1 MKYRKIPTR
10 DFSTGT
16 GIWVVSCDAKNRPA
30 SFRDVSTGTLVECAY
45 DCRGRRCTKKVTV
58 AGTATRPLTFRY
70 AEKSLMLFYAFDGN
84 KNVSD
89 VFFLALQNGI
99 GAHYEYAP
107 FGAIV
112 RTSKATGSKVDLL
125 GANPWRFSS
134 EFHDS
139 ELDLVY
145 YNYRQYSPALG
156 RFLSRDPIQEQGGLN
171 LYAFV
176 GNVPTSFV
184 DNQGGFAVAIGG
196 VIGGSFLV
204 PGLIGIGVGVA
215 VGISVGIVVIG
226 GAIIIDRII
235 DFLPQT
241 ETSLEEEAKT
251 GDDAIPI
258 TQCPPCPDR
267 KKRCAPCNPPVDTV
281 MYRHDTTGRPH
292 YVPETG
298 KRELPHYNNYVV
310 YQVPYKEGSPHSC
323 ECRYREIDATL
334 VPLAGATPFR
344 RPTGGGVI
352 IM

>member
-1 MKYRKIPTR
+1 MKIEIEKSPRRERYAYGRRSIVSPL
-10 DFSTGT
+10 SPHA
-16 GIWVVSCDAKNRPA
+16 GIQSVIECDYDPQGWIFWKKKETVSCRLSRHAA
-30 SFRDVSTGTLVECAY
+30 
-45 DCRGRRCTKKVTV
+45 GR
-58 AGTATRPLTFRY
+58 
-70 AEKSLMLFYAFDGN
+70 
-84 KNVSD
+84 
-89 VFFLALQNGI
+89 
-99 GAHYEYAP
+99 
-107 FGAIV
+107 
-112 RTSKATGSKVDLL
+112 
-125 GANPWRFSS
+125 W
-134 EFHDS
+134 
-139 ELDLVY
+139 
-145 YNYRQYSPALG
+145 
-156 RFLSRDPIQEQGGLN
+156 LSRDPIEEQGGLN

-204 PGLIGIGVGVA
+204 PGLIGIGIGAA
-215 VGISVGIVVIG
+215 VVVSAGIVVIG
-226 GAIIIDRII
+226 SAIIIDRII
-235 DFLPQT
+235 DSLPQT

-251 GDDAIPI
+251 SDDAIPI

-310 YQVPYKEGSPHSC
+310 YQVPYKEGNPHSC

>member
-1 MKYRKIPTR
+1 MKYRKIPPR

-45 DCRGRRCTKKVTV
+45 DYRGRRCTKKVTV
-58 AGTATRPLTFRY
+58 AGTAMRPLTFRH

-89 VFFLALQNGI
+89 LFFLALQNGI

-107 FGAIV
+107 FGAV
-112 RTSKATGSKVDLL
+112 TRTAKATGSKVDLI

-134 EFHDS
+134 EFYDS

-145 YNYRQYSPALG
+145 YNYRHYSPALG
-156 RFLSRDPIQEQGGLN
+156 RWLSRDPIEEQGGRN

-204 PGLIGIGVGVA
+204 PGLIGIGIGAA
-215 VGISVGIVVIG
+215 VVVSVGIVVIG
-226 GAIIIDRII
+226 SAIIIDRII
-235 DFLPQT
+235 DSLPQT

-251 GDDAIPI
+251 SDDAIPI
-258 TQCPPCPDR
+258 TQCPPCPSSER
-267 KKRCAPCNPPVDTV
+267 KRCRECTPPAKTLMFMRCDD
-281 MYRHDTTGRPH
+281 RHDHYIKEIGRRVCPH
-292 YVPETG
+292 YHYSQVNQDPTTCKCFENENAKVTEFPEPGAIPRVP
-298 KRELPHYNNYVV
+298 V
-310 YQVPYKEGSPHSC
+310 S
-323 ECRYREIDATL
+323 
-334 VPLAGATPFR
+334 
-344 RPTGGGVI
+344 GGGFY
-352 IM
+352 

>member
-1 MKYRKIPTR
+1 MSMRPSERSRALPRRRARKSI
-10 DFSTGT
+10 
-16 GIWVVSCDAKNRPA
+16 C
-30 SFRDVSTGTLVECAY
+30 Y
-45 DCRGRRCTKKVTV
+45 
-58 AGTATRPLTFRY
+58 
-70 AEKSLMLFYAFDGN
+70 
-84 KNVSD
+84 
-89 VFFLALQNGI
+89 
-99 GAHYEYAP
+99 
-107 FGAIV
+107 
-112 RTSKATGSKVDLL
+112 
-125 GANPWRFSS
+125 
-134 EFHDS
+134 DS

-145 YNYRQYSPALG
+145 YNYRHYSPALG
-156 RFLSRDPIQEQGGLN
+156 RWLSRDPIEEQGGLN

-204 PGLIGIGVGVA
+204 PGLIGIGIGAA
-215 VGISVGIVVIG
+215 VVVSAGIVVIG
-226 GAIIIDRII
+226 SAIIIDRII
-235 DFLPQT
+235 DSLPKT
-241 ETSLEEEAKT
+241 ETHPEEEAKT
-251 GDDAIPI
+251 SDDAIPI

-310 YQVPYKEGSPHSC
+310 YQVPYKEGNPRSC